1 MKILIKIY
9 SDIINKIKI
18 SQELLKKEINKF
30 N

>member
-1 MKILIKIY
+1 MKILIKIQ
-9 SDIINKIKI
+9 SNIINKIKI